1 MYAQSP
7 IQGPTHR
14 NPSLIYMHVSPV
26 IECEAC
32 HLRAQKRLSVWQGHV
47 GLMLA
52 SLEAVNTLWSWMRGG
67 MEIGRDTSMWARIYF
82 VCYWEV
88 GWQSISVS
96 NAFSNVTEFWVAPDF
111 GWHPPKFPSC
121 DSTHCIPRSTLCLHT
136 AEVQFCVCLGY
147 ACKARVT

>member
-1 MYAQSP
+1 MLYFSHARNMYAQSP

-67 MEIGRDTSMWARIYF
+67 MEIGRDTSMWARLYF

-96 NAFSNVTEFWVAPDF
+96 NAFSMSLNF
-111 GWHPPKFPSC
+111 GWHSILGGIHQSFPVVTPPTVFQEA
-121 DSTHCIPRSTLCLHT
+121 HFVFTLQKSNF
-136 AEVQFCVCLGY
+136 VYV
-147 ACKARVT
+147 